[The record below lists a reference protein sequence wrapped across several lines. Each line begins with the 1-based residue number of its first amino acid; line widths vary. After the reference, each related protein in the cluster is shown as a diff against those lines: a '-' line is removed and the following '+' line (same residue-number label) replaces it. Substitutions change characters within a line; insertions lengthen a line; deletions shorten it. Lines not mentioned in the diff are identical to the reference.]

1 MNFQDLSNIEDY
13 KSYLD
18 IAFGR
23 ARKKVRDTSLKIKDK
38 LVKKKRLEQ
47 IKVESVSDSITV
59 AMVRIE
65 KSFPSI
71 ESLPEF
77 YKELC
82 KLSFDIDEVKKSIAT
97 LKWASD
103 QIRLLSRET
112 SKNIKMARS
121 ESSVTKYRDA
131 FYGRV
136 SSVMKRIRNDL
147 ALLERVR
154 KIMKGFPAVKE
165 NLYTVAIVGFP
176 NVGKSTL
183 LSSITESKVEINS
196 YAFTTK
202 SLLMGYMKNGN
213 EKVQF
218 IDTPGTLNRDDKKN
232 MIEKQADLAMKYVAD
247 LLVYVFDPTEYY
259 TIEKQEKLLK
269 NVSKIGKDILLYM
282 SKTDIADP
290 DIIDSI
296 AIKHPEIIRDKDL
309 LVSAIKKNIKHRR
322 IR

>member
-18 IAFGR
+18 VAFGR

-59 AMVRIE
+59 AMLRIE

-103 QIRLLSRET
+103 QIRSLSRET
-112 SKNIKMARS
+112 SRNIKMAKS
-121 ESSVTKYRDA
+121 EASVTKYRDA
-131 FYGRV
+131 FYGRA

-165 NLYTVAIVGFP
+165 NIYTVAIVGFP

-183 LSSITESKVEINS
+183 LSSITDSKVEINS

-259 TIEKQEKLLK
+259 TVEKQEKLLK
-269 NVSKIGKDILLYM
+269 NVSKIGKDIILYM

-296 AIKHPEIIRDKDL
+296 AKKHPEIIKDKEL
-309 LVSAIKKNIKHRR
+309 LVSAIKKNIKHRK